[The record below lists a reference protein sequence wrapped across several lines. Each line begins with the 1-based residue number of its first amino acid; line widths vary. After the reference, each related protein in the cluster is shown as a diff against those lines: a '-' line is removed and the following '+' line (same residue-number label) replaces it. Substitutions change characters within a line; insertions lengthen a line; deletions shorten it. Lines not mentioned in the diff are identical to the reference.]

1 MEAVGLA
8 EAQKE
13 VQNCAVDV
21 ALLDL
26 RSLREEA
33 LVLLGVIRNIHP
45 DAQIIL
51 LSGPEHIGLCI
62 RGMKQGAFDDLMIPV
77 DVELLM
83 SRILAARKR
92 AKEMKNGHTAVASP
106 RRRDGGKGKF
116 NGIGKPR

>member
-1 MEAVGLA
+1 MEAGGLA

-62 RGMKQGAFDDLMIPV
+62 RGMKQGAFRHIED
-77 DVELLM
+77 
-83 SRILAARKR
+83 AREAYEKCKR
-92 AKEMKNGHTAVASP
+92 EN
-106 RRRDGGKGKF
+106 
-116 NGIGKPR
+116 KPRNAVEMARYWRDEVQAQLEANTI